1 MQYPTLFSGGFVG
14 RGNISHKLLDQVQ
27 CYITFR
33 ALGWS
38 EKLAEPSDK
47 HTDLPNKELIT
58 RINCTG
64 PAYRVT
70 CIALILSAI
79 MILKEADKMPDK

>member
-1 MQYPTLFSGGFVG
+1 MAYKSLEDSRFS
-14 RGNISHKLLDQVQ
+14 
-27 CYITFR
+27 ITFK

-47 HTDLPNKELIT
+47 HTDLPNKKLIAKVH
-58 RINCTG
+58 G
-64 PAYRVT
+64 GEAYNVT
-70 CIALILSAI
+70 CIAVILSAI